1 MKMPSAPILILA
13 AASAFAATTARAE
26 SAYSYNAVVR
36 HGFTGTSAD
45 VEGRLAAGGD
55 ISLSNYEVAL
65 KDQQASGHY
74 AIVAGGSFTGGTG
87 RSHGDT
93 LATSYNGSYTVEG
106 TAQTYANGGTAPI
119 DVASEMNRL
128 SNLSTAYATNPAS
141 FGSLGSV
148 TYQWDQI
155 WLVGGDSNVNIFNID
170 PAAFGAN
177 YGWHLATK
185 AGSVSIF
192 NVGGT
197 SVSIAN
203 TGSDNAILPG
213 LELGFAAQNYSAA
226 NVLYNF
232 NQATTL
238 NLLGSVNAS
247 ILAPFAAVHSV
258 PGRIDGQ
265 LFADSFA
272 GGVQINDV
280 HFSGFHP
287 LTDVGGPD
295 LGENIGGVPEPTQW
309 LMMIFGF
316 AGIGAMARRRKPVP
330 ASA

>member
-1 MKMPSAPILILA
+1 MKMPSAPILFLA
-13 AASAFAATTARAE
+13 AAAAFTAVSAHAE
-26 SAYSYNAVVR
+26 SAANYNVVVR
-36 HGFTGTSAD
+36 HNFTGASAD

-65 KDQQASGHY
+65 KDPQAAGHY

-93 LATSYNGSYTVEG
+93 LATGYSGSYTVEG
-106 TAQTYANGGTAPI
+106 TAQTYANGGTSPI
-119 DVASEMNRL
+119 NIAAEMTRL
-128 SNLSTAYATNPAS
+128 TNLSTAYATNPAS
-141 FGSLGSV
+141 YGSLGSV

-155 WLVGGDSNVNIFNID
+155 WLVGGDSAVNIFNID

-192 NVGGT
+192 NIGGT

-203 TGSDNAILPG
+203 TGSDNAVLPG
-213 LELGFAAQNYSAA
+213 IALGFAAQSYSAS

-247 ILAPFAAVHSV
+247 ILAPYAAVQSV

-272 GGVQINDV
+272 GNVQINNV
-280 HFSGFHP
+280 RFA
-287 LTDVGGPD
+287 GG
-295 LGENIGGVPEPTQW
+295 LGAGGVPEPAAWT
-309 LMMIFGF
+309 LMIFGF
-316 AGIGAMARRRKPVP
+316 GAIGTSLRRRKL
-330 ASA
+330 AQATA

>member
-1 MKMPSAPILILA
+1 MKMPSAPIVILA
-13 AASAFAATTARAE
+13 AAAAFSATMARAE
-26 SAYSYNAVVR
+26 SASQYNAVVR
-36 HGFTGTSAD
+36 HNFTGTNAD
-45 VEGRLAAGGD
+45 VEGRLAAGGN

-65 KDQQASGHY
+65 KDQQAAGHY
-74 AIVAGGSFTGGTG
+74 AIVAGGSFSGGTG

-93 LATSYNGSYTVEG
+93 LAASYNGNYTIEG
-106 TAQTYANGGTAPI
+106 TAKTYASGATAPI
-119 DVASEMNRL
+119 DVAGEMTRL
-128 SNLSTAYATNPAS
+128 ANLSTAYATNPAG

-155 WLVGGDSNVNIFNID
+155 WLVGGDSAVNVFNID
-170 PAAFGAN
+170 AAAFGAN

-213 LELGFAAQNYSAA
+213 LSLGFAAQSYSAS

-247 ILAPFAAVHSV
+247 ILAPNAAVYSV

-265 LFADSFA
+265 LFAESFS
-272 GGVQINDV
+272 GGVQINNV
-280 HFSGFHP
+280 HFSGFEP
-287 LTDVGGPD
+287 RIGDPD
-295 LGENIGGVPEPTQW
+295 LGSGAGGVPEPTVW
-309 LMMIFGF
+309 TLMIFGF
-316 AGIGAMARRRKPVP
+316 GVIGGALRRRKLVLL
-330 ASA
+330 AA

>member
-1 MKMPSAPILILA
+1 MKLPSAPILFLA

-26 SAYSYNAVVR
+26 SAYNYNAVVR
-36 HGFTGTSAD
+36 HNFTGTSAD

-55 ISLSNYEVAL
+55 VSLGNYEVAL

-93 LATSYNGSYTVEG
+93 LATAYNGSFTVEG
-106 TAQTYANGGTAPI
+106 AAKTYATGGTSPI
-119 DVASEMNRL
+119 NVSAEMTRL

-141 FGSLGSV
+141 FGSVGSV

-155 WLVGGDSNVNIFNID
+155 WLVGLDSDVNIFNID
-170 PAAFGAN
+170 AAAFGAN
-177 YGWHLATK
+177 YGWHLATR

-203 TGSDNAILPG
+203 TGSDNAVLPG
-213 LELGFAAQNYSAA
+213 VSLGFHTQSYDAG

-232 NQATTL
+232 SQATSL

-247 ILAPFAAVHSV
+247 ILAPYAAVTSV

-265 LFADSFA
+265 LFADSFS
-272 GGVQINDV
+272 GGVQINNV
-280 HFSGFHP
+280 HFAGFSP
-287 LTDVGGPD
+287 LDGGTINA
-295 LGENIGGVPEPTQW
+295 GVGGVPEPTQW
-309 LMMIFGF
+309 LLMIFGF
-316 AGIGAMARRRKPVP
+316 AGIGAMARRRKWSL
-330 ASA
+330 AAA

>member
-13 AASAFAATTARAE
+13 AVAAFMAVSAHAE
-26 SAYSYNAVVR
+26 SATGFNAVVR
-36 HGFTGTSAD
+36 HNFTGTAAD

-65 KDQQASGHY
+65 KDPQAAGHY
-74 AIVAGGSFTGGTG
+74 AIVAGGSFSGGTG

-93 LATSYNGSYTVEG
+93 LATGYSGSYTVEG
-106 TAQTYANGGTAPI
+106 TAQTYTGGGTSPI
-119 DVASEMNRL
+119 DVAAEMTRL
-128 SNLSTAYATNPAS
+128 TNLSTAYATNPGS

-155 WLVGGDSNVNIFNID
+155 WLVGGDSAVNVFNID

-203 TGSDNAILPG
+203 TGSDNAVLPG
-213 LELGFAAQNYSAA
+213 ISLGFAAQNYSAS

-247 ILAPFAAVHSV
+247 ILAPLAAVHAV

-265 LFADSFA
+265 LFADSFS
-272 GGVQINDV
+272 GNVQINNV
-280 HFSGFHP
+280 RFAG
-287 LTDVGGPD
+287 D
-295 LGENIGGVPEPTQW
+295 LGSAGVPEPAAWT
-309 LMMIFGF
+309 LMIFGF
-316 AGIGAMARRRKPVP
+316 GAVGSALRRRKL
-330 ASA
+330 AHAFA